1 MLFSA
6 VHNLVFIDV
15 ISIRN
20 CKGVCICRKMSTK
33 AVPAEFIMSTSIS
46 AALTSLTF
54 SLLICLFAVLHLKN
68 TSLAFAVKYM

>member
-20 CKGVCICRKMSTK
+20 GKVVCMCRKLSTNT
-33 AVPAEFIMSTSIS
+33 VPAEFIMRTSIS
-46 AALTSLTF
+46 AALTGLAF
-54 SLLICLFAVLHLKN
+54 SLLISLFAVLHLKN
-68 TSLAFAVKYM
+68 TSLALAVKYM